1 MESMELRSTR
11 TRLQTGRVIDH
22 CHAPVLAR
30 RRRRRA
36 LLIRHSRSLLSRRG
50 SSVARDNKLAN
61 SVQTHVF
68 DSGSAAGHLSAGKS
82 GQTLLARLVK
92 GEEGGKLRATVAC
105 GERARRGGADC
116 FACWLIY
123 HASLA

>member
-1 MESMELRSTR
+1 MELRSTR

-68 DSGSAAGHLSAGKS
+68 DSGSTAGHLSAGKS
-82 GQTLLARLVK
+82 GLAQHSSPGSSRGRKVENFEQRLRVESAR
-92 GEEGGKLRATVAC
+92 GEEALTVSHV
-105 GERARRGGADC
+105 G
-116 FACWLIY
+116 
-123 HASLA
+123 